1 MTAVLSKI
9 RAAVLALLAGLA
21 FSACNASTSAPS
33 QASPTP
39 VLSPTPFLPAVP
51 SGTPVPMALNVNGEG
66 IPLAEFNAELA
77 RYQAAQTA
85 LGKTTSPEQA
95 TQAVQDDLI
104 DSLLL
109 AQGARAYKFSV
120 DEATLSSRID
130 LLTSQLGGAG
140 ALSAWESAHG
150 YTDASFREAL
160 SREIASAWMRDEIAA
175 SVPTTAEQVHV
186 KQILLYN
193 AGDAQSVLAKL
204 QAGANFNDLAAAYD
218 PVGQGDMG
226 WFPRGYLPEAAIET
240 AAFALQVGQYS
251 AIIQT
256 QVGYHILLLV
266 ERDPARPLSPD
277 ALLTLQQHA
286 LQGWLAQRRQES
298 TITLSP

>member
-1 MTAVLSKI
+1 MTSVP
-9 RAAVLALLAGLA
+9 LAL
-21 FSACNASTSAPS
+21 S
-33 QASPTP
+33 
-39 VLSPTPFLPAVP
+39 
-51 SGTPVPMALNVNGEG
+51 VNGEG
-66 IPLAEFNAELA
+66 ITQAEFNAEMA
-77 RYQAAQTA
+77 RYQSAQTA
-85 LGKTTSPEQA
+85 LGKTVSPEQA

-109 AQGARAYKFSV
+109 AQGAQAYKFNV
-120 DEATLSSRID
+120 DETMVAARSAS
-130 LLTSQLGGAG
+130 LTAQLGGAN

-150 YTDASFREAL
+150 YTDESFRTAL
-160 SREIASAWMRDEIAA
+160 AREIASAWMRDEIAA
-175 SVPTTAEQVHV
+175 SVPTIAEQVHV

-204 QAGANFNDLAAAYD
+204 QAGANFNDLAAEYD

-240 AAFALQVGQYS
+240 AAFGLQVGQYS

-266 ERDPARPLSPD
+266 EREPARPLSPD

-286 LQGWLAQRRQES
+286 LQSWLAQRRQES